1 MHAEVE
7 SQVCCVILP
16 SLPIAEKCLR
26 TIMSCF
32 GQLLCSVFVY
42 ELKKKQLKLAGL
54 QQCHGVEQAHVSFN
68 ARN

>member
-1 MHAEVE
+1 
-7 SQVCCVILP
+7 
-16 SLPIAEKCLR
+16 
-26 TIMSCF
+26 MSCF

-42 ELKKKQLKLAGL
+42 ELKKKQLKLAGQ